1 MGKSAVRETKVDPAV
16 GEDGT
21 QAVRAEPRDQRPTS
35 KGSQDRRTATVRMAA
50 DHASQPRLDH
60 LAGWK
65 LTASAEPR
73 GYVGSRFP
81 YAGTGLSALPLLL
94 YRLGATAGQRG
105 QSRRWWR
112 TRRRPTVRGLCWRR
126 PRPATLR
133 PVRLMPHICNSAN
146 RHSDDLRL
154 LPGVR
159 GSGSQGRRRR
169 RMGSGAV

>member
-1 MGKSAVRETKVDPAV
+1 MGALRVIETAAKSAGVEDVGVHTLRHSAAV
-16 GEDGT
+16 AWLEQGVHIAHRCLEPLRHGGIAGLGE
-21 QAVRAEPRDQRPTS
+21 QVEA
-35 KGSQDRRTATVRMAA
+35 
-50 DHASQPRLDH
+50 RL
-60 LAGWK
+60 
-65 LTASAEPR
+65 
-73 GYVGSRFP
+73 
-81 YAGTGLSALPLLL
+81 TGLSALPLLL